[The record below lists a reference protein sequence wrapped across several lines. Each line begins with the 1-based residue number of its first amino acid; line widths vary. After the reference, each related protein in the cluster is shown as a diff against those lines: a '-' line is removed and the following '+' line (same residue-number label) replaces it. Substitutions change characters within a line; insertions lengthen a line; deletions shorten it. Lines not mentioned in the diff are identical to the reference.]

1 MREKKK
7 KGYNARKPWEALEIK
22 PLTIDIVWVAGK
34 VTSVQKPLITT
45 REQYLPLV
53 AKKVYT

>member
-1 MREKKK
+1 MPE
-7 KGYNARKPWEALEIK
+7 KPWETLEIK